1 MQNQKSVFLT
11 YYAWWEK
18 DFPLLYK
25 KISLTNRRKG
35 QMKIGKELENLL
47 GHDFTL
53 QDNFCKSGKQNS
65 SHSHYLSSQNIHS
78 TLNIQLFHL

>member
-1 MQNQKSVFLT
+1 
-11 YYAWWEK
+11 
-18 DFPLLYK
+18 
-25 KISLTNRRKG
+25 
-35 QMKIGKELENLL
+35 MKIGKELENLL